1 MFSIVGLGLN
11 KKGYSREAYDSIV
24 KAKKVYVD
32 NYTVD
37 FPYKISNLQ
46 KQFKKKKFILADREF
61 IESFKILDD
70 AKKENVVLLVY
81 GSPLTATTHISLIE
95 EAKKR
100 KIKCQIVHGASIIDA
115 VAETGLHLYKF
126 GKITSMP
133 KWERNFTPESFM
145 EIVRQNESI
154 KAHTLILVDI
164 SLKFSEALKQLEIAA
179 GNRKVKLGK
188 IIVCQSMGTKNQ
200 KIFYKKFEDL
210 RNLEN
215 IKNPFCFII
224 PSDLHF
230 TESEVLKNFS

>member
-11 KKGYSREAYDSIV
+11 EKGYSREAYDSIM
-24 KAKKVYVD
+24 KSKKIYID

-37 FPYKISNLQ
+37 FPYKIENLQ
-46 KQFKKKKFILADREF
+46 KQLKKKFVLADREF
-61 IESFKILDD
+61 IERFKILDD
-70 AKKENVVLLVY
+70 AKKQNVVLLVY

-100 KIKCQIVHGASIIDA
+100 KIKCQIIHGASIFDA

-133 KWERNFTPESFM
+133 KWQKNFTPESFM

-164 SLKFSEALKQLEIAA
+164 SLKFSDALRQLEIAA
-179 GNRKVKLGK
+179 RNRKVKFDK

-200 KIFYKKFEDL
+200 KILHKKFEGL

-230 TESEVLKNFS
+230 TEKEVLEEF